1 MVARVLVALLALVTG
16 GWQVIDGA
24 HVLRTGRYLGPP
36 EPGPWRHLVGA
47 VGLDPFSLGV
57 PFVVLGASWLAAAA
71 ILLATGTPAAWWALL
86 ITAAATLWYLPVGTA
101 TAVLTIGV
109 LVLGRA
115 TLVNGG

>member
-1 MVARVLVALLALVTG
+1 MIPRVLVALLAVVTG
-16 GWQVIDGA
+16 GWQVVDGA

-57 PFVVLGASWLAAAA
+57 PFVVLGASWLLAAAA
-71 ILLATGTPAAWWALL
+71 LLATGAPAAWWTLL
-86 ITAAATLWYLPVGTA
+86 IVAVASLWYLPVGTA
-101 TAVLTIGV
+101 TAVLTIVV

-115 TLVNGG
+115 TLVDG